1 MCQLNCIQQSDKC
14 NYNFSFE
21 SNQIFHIKR
30 NFSAK
35 NAHSVCDLEDACSVP
50 LMLETPQKVGISWQA
65 FCSSHFH
72 NIQLDF
78 K

>member
-35 NAHSVCDLEDACSVP
+35 NAHSVCDLEDESALLCALNARDTS
-50 LMLETPQKVGISWQA
+50 KVW
-65 FCSSHFH
+65 H
-72 NIQLDF
+72 
-78 K
+78 

>member
-1 MCQLNCIQQSDKC
+1 MCQLNCIQQSDKR

-35 NAHSVCDLEDACSVP
+35 MH
-50 LMLETPQKVGISWQA
+50 
-65 FCSSHFH
+65 
-72 NIQLDF
+72 IQYVT
-78 K
+78 